1 MTAPLEDWPLTAP
14 LEDWPLTALE
24 SRRGRLLRLALLPPL
39 QLPFTQ
45 MLARLVLLLMQPLQ
59 PILLMQ

>member
-1 MTAPLEDWPLTAP
+1 LA
-14 LEDWPLTALE
+14 ALE

-45 MLARLVLLLMQPLQ
+45 MLARLVLLLMQPSQ
-59 PILLMQ
+59 PTLVMQ